1 METRLSAIE
10 IEAFLAHQPGWDYR
24 PADGGALH
32 KTWRFAD
39 FHQTMA
45 FVNAVAAFAHRQDHH
60 PDLQVGYNHCT
71 VRWTTHDAGGIT
83 ASDLAAA
90 AAVDALPEARSHGP
104 GAAAPRD

>member
-1 METRLSAIE
+1 MKPCLSAIE
-10 IEAFLAHQPGWDYR
+10 IKAFVARHPGWAHDV
-24 PADGGALH
+24 ADGGALRR
-32 KTWRFAD
+32 TWRVAD

-90 AAVDALPEARSHGP
+90 AAVDALPEARPHGP